1 MFCDY
6 YDKNK
11 FNTSTRDNA
20 LYNIKQEK
28 IKMSCPV

>member
-6 YDKNK
+6 YKNK
-11 FNTSTRDNA
+11 FNTSTRDND
-20 LYNIKQEK
+20 LYNVKQEK